1 MRLKM
6 RKVKPV
12 LRATKKKLSKKYE
25 TSITEVHFSKAQ
37 LKLLQ
42 DFITSEQKRER
53 IKSDYNC
60 NVVKI
65 GHIGVGEFKKYQDIR
80 RL

>member
-1 MRLKM
+1 MKLKM
-6 RKVKPV
+6 RKVKPA

-25 TSITEVHFSKAQ
+25 TPIIEVRLPKAQ

-42 DFITSEQKRER
+42 DFITSEEKRAR
-53 IKSDYNC
+53 IKTDYNC

-65 GHIGVGEFKKYQDIR
+65 GHIGIGEFQKIKTD
-80 RL
+80 